1 MKEKEPL
8 EQAGQS
14 EQQRKQATVLFV
26 DIAGHTRL
34 IHNLDPED
42 NMEIIDRALVRL
54 ADPVKRFGGHITRY
68 QGDGFKAVFGLPMAQ
83 ENDPERAVQAGLA
96 ILAGPHSQPL
106 RFTQGKLFS
115 RGVREPRPSS
125 PTPSFHS
132 GQALLPTGE
141 GSLGSPEGRGE
152 WPLALNLGL

>member
-34 IHNLDPED
+34 IHNLDPEE
-42 NMEIIDRALVRL
+42 NMEIIDSALVRL
-54 ADPVKRFGGHITRY
+54 AEPVGLFGGHITRY

-83 ENDPERAVQAGLA
+83 ENDPERAVQAGSA
-96 ILAGPHSQPL
+96 ILAGPHLSRTPFAVLFPSLPL
-106 RFTQGKLFS
+106 RADS
-115 RGVREPRPSS
+115 
-125 PTPSFHS
+125 
-132 GQALLPTGE
+132 
-141 GSLGSPEGRGE
+141 EGRRG
-152 WPLALNLGL
+152 PHL